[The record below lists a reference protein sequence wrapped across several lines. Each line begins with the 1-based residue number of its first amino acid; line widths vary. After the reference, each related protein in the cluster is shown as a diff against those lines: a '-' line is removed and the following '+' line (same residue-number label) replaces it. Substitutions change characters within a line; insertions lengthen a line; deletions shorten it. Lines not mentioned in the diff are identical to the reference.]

1 MATVTGGS
9 AGPAP
14 QLRDQIPKKPCR
26 AMAVVS
32 KAAVKF
38 VLDEDLRKGCG
49 AIAKA
54 INAPWS
60 MWSSRKVGE
69 RGKKRGSGAGLG
81 EEGGGR

>member
-9 AGPAP
+9 AAAAP

-54 INAPWS
+54 STRHGQCGHHEKLARGEKARLG
-60 MWSSRKVGE
+60 SRI
-69 RGKKRGSGAGLG
+69 R
-81 EEGGGR
+81 

>member
-9 AGPAP
+9 AAAPP
-14 QLRDQIPKKPCR
+14 QLRDQVPKKPCR
-26 AMAVVS
+26 ATE
-32 KAAVKF
+32 AAVKF
-38 VLDEDLRKGCG
+38 VLAKDLREGCG

-69 RGKKRGSGAGLG
+69 RGKSEAR
-81 EEGGGR
+81 EQD

>member
-9 AGPAP
+9 AAAPP
-14 QLRDQIPKKPCR
+14 QLRDQVPKKPCR
-26 AMAVVS
+26 ATE
-32 KAAVKF
+32 AAVKF
-38 VLDEDLRKGCG
+38 VLAKDLREGCG

-60 MWSSRKVGE
+60 LVNVVITKSWRE
-69 RGKKRGSGAGLG
+69 GKKRCAGAGLG